1 MTPRK
6 RTKGAKTVGDHG
18 RTARVWPE
26 GKLWRVRCR
35 ALGVARSFT
44 GDGAKDRAFGFAE
57 RLVKGA
63 EATDAKRT
71 TVADLWA
78 AYRASS
84 AWKALRPRSQGFYAE
99 SWALFL
105 EVVPHD
111 TPADEVKV
119 VTLDTVRMTLE
130 STKRPRAPKGLAIN
144 TVRRAIGI
152 VKTVFRWGERTEFL
166 PVNRTGSFVF
176 TVGKDQRVETPAEYS
191 QDELDRMTAT
201 LSFDRLDQRTPL
213 CVLVLIGHQGV
224 RVNAALHLRWE
235 DVDWA
240 QDAVVWRAAWDKTGR
255 EWDQPLRRAPRAILG
270 RLWDAVGQPATGWV
284 FPAKRRDSRS
294 PVYTPQ
300 SFYAALQVA
309 QTKAGVEA
317 LPGRAAHSFRRK
329 IAGDVV
335 DATGSAHLAMEAIGD
350 KSVKQAE
357 TYVKRRRGRTAQAL
371 RGLDEQGAA

>member
-1 MTPRK
+1 MARK
-6 RTKGAKTVGDHG
+6 KIRGAKTLGDHG
-18 RTARVWPE
+18 RTVRVWPE
-26 GKLWRVRCR
+26 GKLWRVRSR
-35 ALGVARSFT
+35 SLGIARSFA
-44 GDGAKDRAFGFAE
+44 GEGSKERALGFAE
-57 RLVKGA
+57 RLLKGSEQA
-63 EATDAKRT
+63 ATQQA

-84 AWKALRPRSQGFYAE
+84 AWQSLRPRSQAFYAE
-99 SWALFL
+99 SWALFT
-105 EVVPHD
+105 EVVPHG

-130 STKRPRAPKGLAIN
+130 KTPRQRAKHGLATN
-144 TVRRAIGI
+144 TVRRSIGI

-166 PVNRTGSFVF
+166 ARNRTGSFVF
-176 TVGKDQRVETPAEYS
+176 TVGKDQRVVAPAEYS
-191 QDELDRMTAT
+191 QDDLDRLMAVF
-201 LSFDRLDQRTPL
+201 SFDRLDQRTPL

-235 DVDWA
+235 DVDWES
-240 QDAVVWRAAWDKTGR
+240 DAVIWRAEWDKTGR

-270 RLWDAVGQPATGWV
+270 RLWATVGNPKEGWV
-284 FPAKRRDSRS
+284 FPAKRCDSRS

-300 SFYAALQVA
+300 SFYSALRMA
-309 QTKAGVEA
+309 QDVSGVER

-329 IAGDVV
+329 VAGDVV

-371 RGLDEQGAA
+371 RTLDERGVA